1 MTEKKDIQI
10 EILIALHNIEDRLLE
25 ILEIQRMKS
34 RDTIRAEQRKILSS
48 PLRKKIRDLCN
59 GKRSVSDIAKE
70 LDKSIQQVSNNITLL
85 QNAGL
90 IREIRKGKEKLY
102 LKVR

>member
-10 EILIALHNIEDRLLE
+10 EILLALHNIEDRLLE

-34 RDTIRAEQRKILSS
+34 RDTIQAEQRKVLSS

-59 GKRSVSDIAKE
+59 GERSVSDIARE
-70 LDKSIQQVSNNITLL
+70 LNKSIQQVSNNITLL

>member
-1 MTEKKDIQI
+1 MTEKKDIQT
-10 EILIALHNIEDRLLE
+10 EILLTLHNIEDRLLE

-34 RDTIRAEQRKILSS
+34 RDAIQAEQRKILHS

-59 GKRSVSDIAKE
+59 GERSVSDIAKE
-70 LDKSIQQVSNNITLL
+70 LNKSIQQVSNNITIL

-90 IREIRKGKEKLY
+90 VREIRKGKEKCY

>member
-1 MTEKKDIQI
+1 MTNHAETET
-10 EILIALHNIEDRLLE
+10 EILLALHNIEDRLQEICE
-25 ILEIQRMKS
+25 ILRMES
-34 RDTIRAEQRKILSS
+34 RETIKAEQRRILSS
-48 PLRKKIRDLCN
+48 PLRKKIRDLCDGEN
-59 GKRSVSDIAKE
+59 SVSDIAKK

-90 IREIRKGKEKLY
+90 IREVRKGKEKRY

>member
-10 EILIALHNIEDRLLE
+10 EILLALHNIEDRLLE

-34 RDTIRAEQRKILSS
+34 RDTIQAEQRKVLSS

-59 GKRSVSDIAKE
+59 GERSVSDIARE